1 MGSDIDNMDERVN
14 RLHQWYLEKKYD
26 EIIEYGM
33 SILNQSMDDLCRI
46 NVYQHLASAFYARRD
61 IPEFV
66 EWQKKAVEYIPDS
79 MWQEKLKLWGD
90 AAFASH
96 YLPDITDEELAG
108 CHIQAQKIVEHIPW
122 IYGEAEK
129 NKLRRRYKA
138 SLHSKKLKI
147 AYISADFVN
156 SVNITYVIQ
165 LLGAYDRKSFEVYC
179 YALNEHEDSVTQQL
193 KTLVSG
199 WHDVHTW
206 ASEDIAKQIYRDG
219 IDILVDISLY
229 TGGARS
235 LSVVAY
241 KPAPI
246 IVGGIGYMS
255 TSGLKAM
262 DYFLT
267 DIYCDPEGMGDNH
280 FTEKLLRL
288 PHTHFCY
295 TPHEHSQSY
304 TVNTKIHSNINF
316 GSMNNFYKLND
327 DVLAVWLRIMER
339 VPNSKLI
346 MQGSGTELVA
356 KIMKQRLTDLGF
368 DMTRVELRPAST
380 EYMATYQD
388 IDILLDSYP
397 YTGGG
402 TTFDSLY
409 MGVPVISLYGTR
421 HGNRFGYSILKNL
434 GLDELTVNSWQEYEE
449 RAVMLA
455 QNPDVVQALHE
466 GLRNM
471 LQKSPLMDAKSY
483 VRDVEREYKDI
494 WNKFINC

>member
-1 MGSDIDNMDERVN
+1 MDNMDERVN
-14 RLHQWYLEKKYD
+14 RLHQWYLGKKYD

-33 SILNQSMDDLCRI
+33 SILNQPMDDLCRV
-46 NVYQHLASAFYARRD
+46 NVYQHLASAFYAKRA

-66 EWQKKAVEYIPDS
+66 EWQIKAVEYIPDS

-96 YLPDITDEELAG
+96 YLSDITDQELAD
-108 CHIQAQKIVEHIPW
+108 CHMQAQKIVEHIPW
-122 IYGEAEK
+122 IYTEAEK
-129 NKLRRRYKA
+129 QRLKKRLKA
-138 SLHSKKLKI
+138 GVHGKKIKI

-179 YALNEHEDSVTQQL
+179 YALNDHEDSVTQQL
-193 KTLVSG
+193 KEFVNG
-199 WHDVHTW
+199 WQDVH
-206 ASEDIAKQIYRDG
+206 AYSAEDIARQIYNDG

-235 LSVVAY
+235 LAVVAY

-267 DIYCDPEGMGDNH
+267 DVYCDSEGMGDNH
-280 FTEKLLRL
+280 FTEKLIRL
-288 PHTHFCY
+288 PYTHFCY
-295 TPHEHSQSY
+295 TPHEHSQKY
-304 TVNTKIHSNINF
+304 KVNTAVHTNITF

-327 DVLAVWLRIMER
+327 DVLMAWLRIMDR
-339 VPNSKLI
+339 VPDSKLI
-346 MQGSGTELVA
+346 MQSTGTELVA
-356 KIMKQRLTDLGF
+356 KIMKQRLMSLGF

-434 GLDELTVNSWQEYEE
+434 GLEELAVNSWQEYEE

-455 QNPDVVQALHE
+455 QNPDVVQVLHE
-466 GLRNM
+466 GLRTM
-471 LQKSPLMDAKSY
+471 LQRSPLMDAKMY
-483 VRDVEREYKDI
+483 VRAVEKEYKLI
-494 WNKFINC
+494 WNKFMH

>member
-1 MGSDIDNMDERVN
+1 MGSDMDNMDERVN
-14 RLHQWYLEKKYD
+14 KLHQWYLEKKYD

-33 SILNQSMDDLCRI
+33 SIFNQPMDDECRV
-46 NVYQHLASAFYARRD
+46 NVYQHLASAFYAKRV
-61 IPEFV
+61 IAEFV
-66 EWQKKAVEYIPDS
+66 NWQKKVVEYIPDS

-96 YLPDITDEELAG
+96 YLSDITDQELAD
-108 CHIQAQKIVEHIPW
+108 CHMQAQKFVEDVPW
-122 IYGEAEK
+122 IYTEEEK
-129 NKLRRRYKA
+129 QRLKRRVKIGA
-138 SLHSKKLKI
+138 HSKKIKI
-147 AYISADFVN
+147 GYISADFVN

-179 YALNEHEDSVTQQL
+179 YALNDHEDSVTQQL
-193 KTLVSG
+193 KEFVDS
-199 WHDVHTW
+199 WQDVH
-206 ASEDIAKQIYRDG
+206 ALSAEDIARQIYHDG

-235 LSVVAY
+235 LAVAVY

-267 DIYCDPEGMGDNH
+267 DVYCDPEGMGDNH
-280 FTEKLLRL
+280 FTEKLIRL

-295 TPHEHSQSY
+295 TPHEHSQKY
-304 TVNTKIHSNINF
+304 KVNTAVHTNINF

-327 DVLAVWLRIMER
+327 DVLAVWRKIMDR
-339 VPNSKLI
+339 VPDSKLI
-346 MQGSGTELVA
+346 MQSTGTELVA
-356 KIMKQRLTDLGF
+356 KIMKQRLSALGF
-368 DMTRVELRPAST
+368 DMTRVEFRPSST
-380 EYMATYQD
+380 EYMETYQD

-434 GLDELTVNSWQEYEE
+434 GLEELAVNSWQEYEE

-466 GLRNM
+466 GLRTM
-471 LQKSPLMDAKSY
+471 IQRSPLMDAKMY
-483 VRDVEREYKDI
+483 VRAVEKEYKLI
-494 WNKFINC
+494 WNKFMH